1 MRPGEIDGSKAARMT
16 VQIDVREHLQ
26 TEITAPDPWQL
37 SSNPFEH
44 QRYAL
49 MLNMIA
55 ARGPFR
61 RGLEVGC
68 AGGFFTK
75 FLLRHCKALHV
86 VDLIPEA
93 LDRAAAHIGP
103 HSRLTLEA
111 ASVGDAFA
119 PGKTFD
125 LIVVAEVLSYLPD
138 LETVRRAVA
147 NLSDR
152 LAPGGLLIFGSAVD
166 ATVARWGLT
175 AGAETIMREWEK
187 TMNQVD
193 RAACVG
199 SYWGENCLIAAYGR
213 RDAPAK
219 PGPDHELQEV
229 SLIPY
234 KAVRSLPAASVLV
247 LAPHPDDET
256 YGCGGAIIGHV
267 EQGVPVRVITL
278 SDGGGTLEGKVREAH
293 VRERR
298 DESREAAHVLGY
310 GQPIFW
316 DIPDRNLVYGEGLIL
331 RIMEALAGADLVYAP
346 SLEELHPDHRA
357 VAMAT
362 IEAVRRTGRGIR
374 LALYEVSAPL
384 RPNAL
389 IDISAAAPRK
399 AAAMRCFGS
408 QLQGQHYD
416 QQVAA
421 LNRFRTYTL
430 PAAVSAAEAFVV
442 VSADELAREPL
453 RFHFADNDRH
463 QAEAAERALRRQ
475 LADLRNST
483 SWKVTAPLRA
493 ASRHLRAFLRGG
505 PPFLTGPL
513 RFGLQIARSAYHR
526 LARAA

>member
-1 MRPGEIDGSKAARMT
+1 MRPGKWVGTDRARMAI
-16 VQIDVREHLQ
+16 QIDVNEHLQ
-26 TEITAPDPWQL
+26 TEISAPDPWQL

-55 ARGPFR
+55 ARGPFA

-75 FLLRHCKALHV
+75 FLLRHCNSLHV
-86 VDLIPEA
+86 VDVMPEA
-93 LDRAAAHIGP
+93 LARAAAHVGCR
-103 HSRLTLEA
+103 SGLTWEA
-111 ASVGDAFA
+111 ASVDANFS

-125 LIVVAEVLSYLPD
+125 LIVIAEVLSYLPD
-138 LETVRRAVA
+138 MNAVRRVVA
-147 NLSDR
+147 NVSDR

-187 TMNQVD
+187 KMTKLD
-193 RAACVG
+193 RAPCIG
-199 SYWGENCLIAAYGR
+199 SYWGENCLIAAYSR
-213 RDAPAK
+213 SDATAK

-234 KAVRSLPAASVLV
+234 KAVKSLPAVSVLV

-256 YGCGGAIIGHV
+256 YGCGGAIMGHV
-267 EQGVPVRVITL
+267 AHSVPVRVITL
-278 SDGGGTLEGKVREAH
+278 SDGGGSLGGAKREAR

-298 DESREAAHVLGY
+298 DESRQAARVLGY

-316 DIPDRNLVYGEGLIL
+316 DIPDRSLVYGERLISD
-331 RIMEALAGADLVYAP
+331 IMGALAGIDLVYAP

-357 VAMAT
+357 VAMAA
-362 IEAVRRTGRGIR
+362 IEAVRRTGGDIR

-389 IDISAAAPRK
+389 VDISAAAPRK
-399 AAAMRCFGS
+399 AAAMQCFRS
-408 QLQGQHYD
+408 QLQDQHYD
-416 QQVAA
+416 RQVSA

-430 PAAVSAAEAFVV
+430 PASISAAEAFVV
-442 VSADELAREPL
+442 VSADELARDPL
-453 RFHFADNDRH
+453 RFHWADNDRH
-463 QAEAAERALRRQ
+463 RSEAAERSLRRQ

-483 SWKVTAPLRA
+483 SWKVTAPLRT
-493 ASRHLRAFLRGG
+493 ASRHMRSFLRGG
-505 PPFLTGPL
+505 PPLVTGPL
-513 RFGLQIARSAYHR
+513 RFALQIARSAYHR